1 MGKKTLDLGQT
12 GVGRLFVEY
21 FFPTL
26 LSLMFSAIL
35 NVADGAFVGRGVGS
49 DALAAVNVAAPVFMM
64 ATGVGLMM
72 GGGASV
78 IGAINLSRGNKKRA
92 GLCAS
97 QTLLTTFAV
106 GAVIAIMVVIA
117 PKQLCYIFGGSDILL
132 PYVTDYLRWLC
143 LGMLC
148 YGPMVAGMFI
158 IRLDGSPRYAMM
170 TNVVPALLNI
180 VLDYLFV
187 FPFGWGIGGAAFAT
201 SISSAV
207 GVMMLVVYFLFLAKD
222 VRLVMPRL
230 GRRERL
236 QTLNEIWKMCKIGA
250 PAMIGDFAISFM
262 LIVGNYIFI
271 KMLGEDGVAAFSVAC
286 YLMPMVFMFANS
298 IAQSSMPI
306 VSYNHGCG
314 QTDRVRKMFNLD
326 VVVGI
331 GAGIFVSLF
340 TMFFGGELAA
350 LFLDTSTPAF
360 ALAKEGLPQFAI
372 GFTFLTL
379 NVVLIGY
386 FQSIEKSKAA
396 SVFMFLRGFVFV
408 FLLSLIM
415 PSLFGK
421 VGLWITVPTS
431 EVITLMLIIL
441 SIKLKWARA

>member
-1 MGKKTLDLGQT
+1 
-12 GVGRLFVEY
+12 
-21 FFPTL
+21 
-26 LSLMFSAIL
+26 
-35 NVADGAFVGRGVGS
+35 
-49 DALAAVNVAAPVFMM
+49 
-64 ATGVGLMM
+64 
-72 GGGASV
+72 
-78 IGAINLSRGNKKRA
+78 
-92 GLCAS
+92 
-97 QTLLTTFAV
+97 
-106 GAVIAIMVVIA
+106 
-117 PKQLCYIFGGSDILL
+117 
-132 PYVTDYLRWLC
+132 
-143 LGMLC
+143 
-148 YGPMVAGMFI
+148 
-158 IRLDGSPRYAMM
+158 MM

-207 GVMMLVVYFLFLAKD
+207 GVLMLVVYFTFLAKD

-236 QTLNEIWKMCKIGA
+236 QTLKEIWKMCKIGA

-262 LIVGNYIFI
+262 LIVGNYMFI

-314 QTDRVRKMFNLD
+314 QTGRVRKMFNLD
-326 VVVGI
+326 IAVGI

-340 TMFFGGELAA
+340 TMFFGGDLAA
-350 LFLDTSTPAF
+350 VFLDTSTPAF

-415 PSLFGK
+415 PNLFGK
-421 VGLWITVPTS
+421 IGLWITVPTS
-431 EVITLMLIIL
+431 EVITLVLIIL
-441 SIKLKWARA
+441 SIKFKWARA